1 MKKMMS
7 FLLIFSLF
15 IHQQAYSQL
24 ISVAGKI
31 EKISTLDD
39 GRVELQV
46 KTDDGVLSFFVNE
59 QSLIKE
65 SLPANKLKKGQ
76 TILLSQSGGGGI
88 KGFSGIKGVKGM
100 KSPFGNMSSKTLKNL
115 GLPEIPTIPEVPSV
129 PGIPNVP
136 EIPKVPQV
144 PKVPQ
149 IPSIPGKQDASFA
162 GTGNAPSSEQEQ
174 QKAPEAEI
182 PELPQDRSFS
192 ELSPKPY
199 SAPTIPSDSP
209 KKVVSLKETKKGIE
223 IKLEGEEGEE
233 DVVLSPNETVF
244 KLISTQDLKQNMN
257 VDIEVEGENVRQIT
271 VIRSIS

>member
-59 QSLIKE
+59 QSLIRE
-65 SLPANKLKKGQ
+65 SLPANQVKKGQ
-76 TILLSQSGGGGI
+76 TILLPNLVTGSNGI
-88 KGFSGIKGVKGM
+88 KGIKGIKGM
-100 KSPFGNMSSKTLKNL
+100 KAPVSPATAKAL
-115 GLPEIPTIPEVPSV
+115 GLPNIPNIPEVPS
-129 PGIPNVP
+129 IPNVP
-136 EIPKVPQV
+136 QV
-144 PKVPQ
+144 PDVPHIPQ
-149 IPSIPGKQDASFA
+149 IPQIPGSAPPEKQ
-162 GTGNAPSSEQEQ
+162 NA
-174 QKAPEAEI
+174 APEGEI